1 LRALPTTF
9 TQTGSMHVVLIV
21 CAAAVGSDGEGE
33 RLDDGAPEWESMEQ
47 EQRTVVYCSI
57 QCVPWASGLI
67 VHVAFGAHLTFEL
80 VAVPN
85 LSRRAF
91 AFASPRYW
99 QWRARTPQMRAMGW
113 PDCAASVV
121 AILLGVY
128 MLVQGSQRDRRANA
142 TASPY
147 APDQCRALQPAPNF
161 VAARGWLC
169 SRTF

>member
-1 LRALPTTF
+1 
-9 TQTGSMHVVLIV
+9 MHVVLIV
-21 CAAAVGSDGEGE
+21 CAAAVGSDGDGE
-33 RLDDGAPEWESMEQ
+33 RLDDGASEWESMEQ
-47 EQRTVVYCSI
+47 EQRTVVYRSI

-67 VHVAFGAHLTFEL
+67 VHVAFSAHLTFEL
-80 VAVPN
+80 VAVTN
-85 LSRRAF
+85 LSCRAF

-142 TASPY
+142 TASPL
-147 APDQCRALQPAPNF
+147 LQINVVPCNQPLISSS
-161 VAARGWLC
+161 G
-169 SRTF
+169 